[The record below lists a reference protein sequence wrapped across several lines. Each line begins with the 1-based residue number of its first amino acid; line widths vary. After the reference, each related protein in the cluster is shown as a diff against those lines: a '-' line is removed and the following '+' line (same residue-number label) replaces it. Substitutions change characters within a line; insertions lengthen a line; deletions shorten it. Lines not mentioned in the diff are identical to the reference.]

1 MSLGVNA
8 DIGIASEISRLQ
20 NSLQHLKETQDL
32 LRSHLQ
38 SEADPDLQQALNENE
53 EVMCVP
59 Q

>member
-38 SEADPDLQQALNENE
+38 SEADSDLQQALSENE
-53 EVMCVP
+53 EVMCVL
-59 Q
+59 